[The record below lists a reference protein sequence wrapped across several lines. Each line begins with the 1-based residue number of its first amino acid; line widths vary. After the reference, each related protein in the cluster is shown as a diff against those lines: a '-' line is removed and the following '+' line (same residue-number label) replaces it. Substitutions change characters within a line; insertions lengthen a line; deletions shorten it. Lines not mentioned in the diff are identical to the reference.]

1 MTEQINFE
9 KLSLPIPEEVKTF
22 SYEKQQ
28 EVFEYLSEMTIEQ
41 KKTYE
46 IAVNHLGTSFNIHRS
61 NGFINWKKNK
71 K

>member
-1 MTEQINFE
+1 MTEQISFE
-9 KLSLPIPEEVKTF
+9 KLLLPIPEEVKTF

-28 EVFEYLSEMTIEQ
+28 EVFEYLNEMSIEQ

-61 NGFINWKKNK
+61 NGFISWKKNK